1 MRTSQLFEKL
11 KIADFFFFFFFKI
24 KFLTL
29 RLNILLKNSQNSLK
43 LTQMLVI
50 LSQIEIQKIRTF
62 HEIGKMLLKGSW
74 HQKILKNN
82 KNI

>member
-11 KIADFFFFFFFKI
+11 KIADFLFFFFFKI

-62 HEIGKMLLKGSW
+62 HEIGKMLLKGS
-74 HQKILKNN
+74 
-82 KNI
+82 